1 MYIYT
6 VFIYFNCFFRPVFGD
21 HGGRPFV
28 NCSTGRFAFQVLDLF
43 DEALE
48 PSLSVAFDGTDSTPC
63 LDARQI
69 CCCVDFLK
77 ISVYD
82 RKYMVVF
89 DINIAH
95 VVFDINIAHVVFDI
109 SISVKNISIHIVY
122 CL

>member
-1 MYIYT
+1 M
-6 VFIYFNCFFRPVFGD
+6 
-21 HGGRPFV
+21 
-28 NCSTGRFAFQVLDLF
+28 DLF

-95 VVFDINIAHVVFDI
+95 VVFDIS

-122 CL
+122 ILFVVHGICSKQMIMWLWRRHVFVLE